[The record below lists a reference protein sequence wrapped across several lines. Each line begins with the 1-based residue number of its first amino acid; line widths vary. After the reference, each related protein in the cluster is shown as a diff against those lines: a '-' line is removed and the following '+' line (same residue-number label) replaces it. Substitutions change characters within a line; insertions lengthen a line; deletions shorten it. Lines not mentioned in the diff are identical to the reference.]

1 MKRASEIKINLVKDR
16 LQVYSIIEMAFAY
29 AGDVIV
35 LQQDG
40 VLFSFIHGEISIF
53 TTHCSIGII
62 LFVDCV
68 AT

>member
-40 VLFSFIHGEISIF
+40 VLFSLINGQVSIL
-53 TTHCSIGII
+53 TTHCSICVI